1 MLIIWLLQ
9 QWDEFGNT
17 VYLLCVLIACRECVS
32 YTSILCT
39 KRYSFFYIKIFR
51 KCGSV
56 QIVFL
61 YCWIHVKKLF
71 SSPASENWNK
81 RNDQKIGKIIE
92 VRGKKTL
99 YLNSPFYMLLPNPIK
114 LTWLAKKVW
123 CNYPTAINFV

>member
-9 QWDEFGNT
+9 QWDEFRNT

-39 KRYSFFYIKIFR
+39 KRYSFFDIKIFR

-61 YCWIHVKKLF
+61 YCWIHVKKTFLVT
-71 SSPASENWNK
+71 SLWELKQKKWSKDWKNNRSE
-81 RNDQKIGKIIE
+81 
-92 VRGKKTL
+92 GKKYFIL
-99 YLNSPFYMLLPNPIK
+99 KFSFLCFYPILLNWHDLQRRFDAIIPLL
-114 LTWLAKKVW
+114 
-123 CNYPTAINFV
+123 